1 MHLNETHTYEHD
13 ICTHLRS
20 SVYIQLQLDPP
31 TLTINITY
39 VRTRQKQSQLH
50 SNNPPIVLRAKYCH
64 HHLHKF
70 KIHLPTIASLKDPK
84 STATGFT
91 RVDHMGNVL
100 TPRLEVSLEV
110 NNTILISQS
119 HHRYSQIHTA
129 THPCPYRYRHPI
141 LTFRISQSP

>member
-100 TPRLEVSLEV
+100 TPRVEVSLEV
-110 NNTILISQS
+110 NHTILISK
-119 HHRYSQIHTA
+119 
-129 THPCPYRYRHPI
+129 
-141 LTFRISQSP
+141 